1 MDSDTTSMKYDNASV
16 SRFVPE
22 KEKTKE
28 WGIRL
33 HNQITNFVA
42 SDGLYWDDSRHR
54 AVINYERFQGI
65 ADEKHVQYLI
75 KPHGERLKT
84 PYVRFPLGR
93 SRIDQVSAEYSLQ
106 PPNRHAM
113 CVDKDSVD
121 ERENYRLKMEVRKA
135 TAEADAELEK
145 MMGTSVDENE
155 GMEVV
160 DDIEQW
166 FKTGNYKEVWAEEIN
181 DGIDYL
187 YRVRNLQERILPA
200 LKSTLIASRA
210 IWVVRVERGDP
221 MPVWQDPRKVAYELG
236 SDSDY
241 LDNCGWFWSEEW
253 CSLGQI
259 INEFRDCEEFEG
271 EQGRLF
277 IKQLEA
283 CTKSGGGHD
292 ISEGLSS
299 LGSSFWINRSPEH
312 GAVIKVTRLLW
323 QSSKKVAI
331 KTTKRK
337 DGKDLVVKTS
347 AKARVRKSKGESKII
362 KNVDDPFQIVCIG
375 GMKYVKFERLHNY
388 CKDVDDPGR
397 NPLPVC
403 GVHVGKSD
411 GHSTS
416 MQDLINPIDDMHD
429 EIMFHMRMVLGRAG
443 GKSLLYDI
451 SQMPRQFG
459 KDIQKLAHHMKNDG
473 IIAVDMSKVNEEN
486 QAGMGSP
493 FNQWKE
499 VDFGLSEEL
508 RPLMDM
514 RLMLESM
521 ADDITGIND
530 RRRGE
535 GSEYE
540 TSGNANQALARSA
553 TRTEIYLY
561 PFNQALK
568 RLYEFMGNMMK
579 EVWKDGKK
587 AAYWNPDGSQAFLK
601 IMPDIAMHNYG
612 FYVGSTS
619 QDNELKQN
627 IRSLM
632 QNLASSAPDNP
643 DLLLSMVK
651 ILKADYADDAERIF
665 EKAITAMKESS
676 AQQAEQQQ
684 QMMAAEQE
692 AKAAEAEN
700 KNRQHAEQLAN
711 NIDIANIQVGGKL
724 LVAETLTDQAE
735 IKERGS
741 VIRDGLKS
749 SESDQA
755 GAKDNTA
762 ESKAKSKAK
771 AAADTMKSNT
781 MK

>member
-1 MDSDTTSMKYDNASV
+1 MNTDSERKGSNPV

-22 KEKTKE
+22 KEKTFQ
-28 WGIRL
+28 WGQL
-33 HNQITNFVA
+33 LMNQITNFVA
-42 SDGLYWDDSRHR
+42 TEGLYWDDSRQR
-54 AVINYERFQGI
+54 AGINYERFQGI
-65 ADEKHVQYLI
+65 ANEKSVQYLVA
-75 KPHGERLKT
+75 PHGERLKV

-93 SRIDQVSAEYSLQ
+93 SRIDQVTAEYSLQ

-121 ERENYRLKMEVRKA
+121 EREDYRIKMEVRKS
-135 TAEADAELEK
+135 TAKADAELEK
-145 MMGTSVDENE
+145 IMGSQIDENE
-155 GMEVV
+155 GLEVV
-160 DDIEQW
+160 DDLEAW
-166 FKTGNYKEVWAEEIN
+166 FKNGNYKEAWAEEIN

-187 YRVRNLQERILPA
+187 YHVRNIQERIIPA

-210 IWVVRVERGDP
+210 IWAIRVEKGDP
-221 MPVWQDPRKVAYELG
+221 MPVWQDPRKCAYELG
-236 SDSDY
+236 TDSDY

-253 CSLGQI
+253 CTLGQI
-259 INEFRDCEEFEG
+259 VNEFRDEPEFEG
-271 EQGRLF
+271 KEGEQL
-277 IKQLEA
+277 IKDLENF
-283 CTKSGGGHD
+283 TRSSGQSS
-292 ISEGLSS
+292 IAEGMRS

-312 GAVIKVTRLLW
+312 GAVIKVTRLMW
-323 QSSKKVAI
+323 QSSKKIAI

-337 DGKDLVVKTS
+337 DGKDLVVKT
-347 AKARVRKSKGESKII
+347 KPNARIRKNKGESKVV
-362 KNVDDPFQIVCIG
+362 KHVDDPFQIVCIG
-375 GMKYVKFERLHNY
+375 GIKYLKFERLKNY

-397 NPLPVC
+397 NPLPIC

-429 EIMFHMRMVLGRAG
+429 EIMFHIRMVLGRAG

-451 SQMPRQFG
+451 SQMPKQFG
-459 KDIQKLAHHMKNDG
+459 KNIQKLAHHMKNDG

-486 QAGMGSP
+486 AAGIGSN

-508 RPLMDM
+508 RPLMDL

-521 ADDITGIND
+521 ADDITGINE

-568 RLYEFMGNMMK
+568 RLYDYMGNMMK

-587 AAYWNPDGSQAFLK
+587 AAYWNPDGSQSFLK
-601 IMPDIAMHNYG
+601 VMPNIALHNYG

-619 QDNELKQN
+619 QDKELKEN
-627 IRSLM
+627 IKLLM
-632 QNLASSAPDNP
+632 QSLSTSAPDNP

-651 ILKADYADDAERIF
+651 ILKADYADEAERIF
-665 EKAITAMKESS
+665 ETAIEAMKK
-676 AQQAEQQQ
+676 
-684 QMMAAEQE
+684 AAAQE
-692 AKAAEAEN
+692 AEINQANAEAEQ
-700 KNRQHAEQLAN
+700 KAKAEELAMKDTHHKETLAN
-711 NIDIANIQVGGKL
+711 NIDVANIQVGGKL

-735 IKERGS
+735 IKERGAT
-741 VIRDGLKS
+741 IRDGLDS
-749 SESDQA
+749 SENDEA

-762 ESKAKSKAK
+762 ETKVKTKAKE
-771 AAADTMKSNT
+771 AASTMKSNT
-781 MK
+781 LK